1 MPSASADSL
10 SFGLICSAGAGS
22 FVLFVC
28 LLMVDDVGGSKHSK
42 SARQAK
48 QAGYTTTGRAAQ
60 NLPKECV
67 LVVAQIAQSTV
78 HFDCLALKKN
88 NTRSVLFSLS

>member
-48 QAGYTTTGRAAQ
+48 QAGYTTGRVE
-60 NLPKECV
+60 LRWKEQKKASCV
-67 LVVAQIAQSTV
+67 FGL
-78 HFDCLALKKN
+78 
-88 NTRSVLFSLS
+88 